1 MNFAISS
8 SSFVEGNPVTR
19 KTLLPE
25 TRSAVAVKRKRNRLL
40 ERIPKGGEVRLSKLD
55 VLLDVPPE
63 DFDQRLQEILQ
74 VLDRKEIRVVP
85 DPVPP
90 RPSLKEP
97 AFFPMGGA
105 YAQEVLSLPRLDREG
120 EYKVARRYALVRA
133 RFFRALEKAG
143 IDPEKEKD
151 VLASFQCREVPRTPE
166 GGPQV
171 CPRLVKVVGPKEALR
186 VRERCREFNQV
197 RNEFIEGCLYI
208 VLLTLSGF
216 RFPGVA
222 RDDLIQEG
230 NASLFRAVDRYDW
243 RKGVR
248 FRTYAEYWIRQAFL
262 EAVYNQSR
270 TVRIPAWVQKATRRI
285 RKAQAQVAGRMSPGE
300 GEVAVAEALGVDP
313 GKVET
318 TLRDNRKTVS
328 LDWEPAGEE
337 GGSLKDRLAAE
348 GDASQAAEEEER
360 SALLPQRIR
369 ELLDTLPPREKL
381 VLQLRFGL
389 DGEETR
395 TLTEVGRR
403 LGVSAERVRQIQAN
417 ALRRL
422 QEPGRRKRLS
432 EFS

>member
-1 MNFAISS
+1 MPGKTPL
-8 SSFVEGNPVTR
+8 VEARSPVAG
-19 KTLLPE
+19 KTKRDKLL
-25 TRSAVAVKRKRNRLL
+25 VG
-40 ERIPKGGEVRLSKLD
+40 IPKGGEIRAERLD
-55 VLLDVPPE
+55 PLLEVPPE
-63 DFDQRLQEILQ
+63 EFDGRVQELLDL
-74 VLDRKEIRVVP
+74 LDRKNIRIVP
-85 DPVPP
+85 SERARVKPAAP
-90 RPSLKEP
+90 RQQGGQV
-97 AFFPMGGA
+97 FFPLGGV

-120 EYKVARRYALVRA
+120 EYRVARRYALVRE
-133 RFFRALEKAG
+133 RFFKALRSVG
-143 IDPEKEKD
+143 INPEKEKI
-151 VLASFQCREVPRTPE
+151 LLQSFQCREVPATAE

-171 CPRLVKVVGPKEALR
+171 CPRLVKTMGPRAAAR
-186 VRERCREFNQV
+186 IRERCREFNQV

-216 RFPGVA
+216 RFPGVS

-243 RKGVR
+243 RRGVR

-285 RKAQAQVAGRMSPGE
+285 RKAQAQVEGRARQGE
-300 GEVAVAEALGVDP
+300 KDVLVAEALGVDP

-328 LDWEPAGEE
+328 LDWEPPGEE

-360 SALLPQRIR
+360 STLLPRRVR
-369 ELLDTLPPREKL
+369 ELLETLPPREKL

-389 DGEETR
+389 NGVESQ
-395 TLTEVGRR
+395 TLTEVGRK

-422 QEPGRRKRLS
+422 QEPGRRKKLAD
-432 EFS
+432 FK